1 MATDGHFFKI
11 NSTNYLYQ
19 SVFEI
24 FRKIN
29 RSLETWL
36 CSKISLFTLILRL
49 SFNEQY

>member
-11 NSTNYLYQ
+11 NSTNLYQ
-19 SVFEI
+19 SVLEI

-29 RSLETWL
+29 RSETWL